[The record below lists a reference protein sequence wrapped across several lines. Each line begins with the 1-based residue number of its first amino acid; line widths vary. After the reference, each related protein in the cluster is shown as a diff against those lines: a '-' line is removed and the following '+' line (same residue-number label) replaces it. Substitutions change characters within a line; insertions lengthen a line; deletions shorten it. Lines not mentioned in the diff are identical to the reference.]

1 MGDFNIER
9 SDPSLKAFLNS
20 NNLYKLMKSNTCF
33 KGKGSRIGF
42 FLTNRK
48 FSFKFSGSYKAGVS
62 DHRHMIYTMLISCF
76 RTKLIK
82 L

>member
-9 SDPSLKAFLNS
+9 NDPSLKAFLNIS
-20 NNLYKLMKSNTCF
+20 NLYKLMKSNTCF
-33 KGKGSRIGF
+33 KGKGSHIGF
-42 FLTNRK
+42 FLTNRTK
-48 FSFKFSGSYKAGVS
+48 FSDSYKTAVS